1 MSGLPDLNPKGRGM
15 VLFPISILSSPEW
28 TQRHPLEVR
37 LERAESML
45 EALCSRPTLLPD
57 MPHHT
62 PATSGQI
69 DVLTCGWDTRDD
81 GIVRA
86 TIKQA
91 GSELSIDVFDDRTG
105 RRSTSFVIETIEPH
119 DEGEMQTLVEQTE
132 ESIRLMAIACLELM
146 IEAIEA
152 LLEDLDHRIA
162 SLKEIMMGAACA
174 VMDDCASP
182 DALTTMV
189 TARTPWNRGSIR
201 IEKRHGRPL
210 GGVSAEQARAER
222 TIAREPACLEVE
234 PWLDGIKLF
243 ACETRIRSDGITK
256 DPVARMRAIAA
267 YDHAAREGEAA

>member
-1 MSGLPDLNPKGRGM
+1 MSGLPDLNPKGRGV

-28 TQRHPLEVR
+28 TERHPLKVR
-37 LERAESML
+37 LERAESMI
-45 EALCSRPTLLPD
+45 EALSSRPTLLPD

-62 PATSGQI
+62 PENTGQI
-69 DVLTCGWDTRDD
+69 EVLTCGWDTKDD

-86 TIKQA
+86 TIKRG

-119 DEGEMQTLVEQTE
+119 DEDGIHTLVGQTE

-146 IEAIEA
+146 IEAVEA
-152 LLEDLDHRIA
+152 LLEDVDHRIRP
-162 SLKEIMMGAACA
+162 LKEIMRGAACA

-189 TARTPWNRGSIR
+189 TARTPWSRGSIW

-222 TIAREPACLEVE
+222 TIARQPACLEVE
-234 PWLDGIKLF
+234 PWLEGIKLIG
-243 ACETRIRSDGITK
+243 CETSIRSDGITK
-256 DPVARMRAIAA
+256 DPMARMRAIAA
-267 YDHAAREGEAA
+267 YDHAAREGDPA